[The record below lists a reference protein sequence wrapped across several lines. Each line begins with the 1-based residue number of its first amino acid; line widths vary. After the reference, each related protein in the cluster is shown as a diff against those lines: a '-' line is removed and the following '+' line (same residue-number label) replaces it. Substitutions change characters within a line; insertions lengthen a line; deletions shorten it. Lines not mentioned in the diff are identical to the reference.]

1 MTEKDKRPL
10 PPRETSPAAKREE
23 KRMFSQ
29 TKLNTDDAKDVSF
42 LHLCN
47 CVWWSMFTCGDA
59 FRDFNFKHLHSWFL
73 FGYYGLWW
81 IFAEYSWCWAGK
93 IGALSIQPNRSK
105 MWKQRQVAQKFPWK
119 VSINSGNRF
128 ISEMRTIQPKILEIP
143 GDKLNGK
150 KTSGKK
156 ISAIW
161 YTSLGCP
168 HFGNFWKCCFIRY
181 WKLSK
186 IQTGSFGWME
196 SWWFLHSV
204 TLVWPVLLGGGVHP
218 W

>member
-1 MTEKDKRPL
+1 
-10 PPRETSPAAKREE
+10 
-23 KRMFSQ
+23 MFSQ

-128 ISEMRTIQPKILEIP
+128 VSEMRTIQPKILEIP

-150 KTSGKK
+150 KTSRKK

-161 YTSLGCP
+161 VYLARLSSFWKFLKVLFHSLLEVVENSNRKFWLNGVMVVSPLSNPRVTGAIRWGCP
-168 HFGNFWKCCFIRY
+168 SLV
-181 WKLSK
+181 KLP
-186 IQTGSFGWME
+186 WLP
-196 SWWFLHSV
+196 LH
-204 TLVWPVLLGGGVHP
+204 
-218 W
+218 